1 MSYKV
6 LLTNIFQKDFKRLF
20 KKYPS
25 LKSDLSYVI
34 QSLESQPTQG
44 TSLGNNIYKLRLS
57 ISSTGKG
64 KSAGARVI
72 YWVKVVREEVFLV
85 TIYTKSERSSISK
98 EELERMISEL

>member
-34 QSLESQPTQG
+34 QSLESQPTHG

-72 YWVKVVREEVFLV
+72 DWVKVVREEVFLV